1 MHSEYAFRSYVFDN
15 VVLVLKEGLRGIRHL
30 SLYARSLGLR
40 VTSHLPGFL
49 RRPTRSAVSHV
60 DHIAEKVE
68 RRTSNVVHHY
78 LDPEITRDSE
88 TATFAKILSRE
99 NAPVLFAKTT
109 YDNLKITLEYLSPS
123 LEVNDKFF
131 ISEMLSACAY
141 RKAASNFDSLDEDCT
156 KAGLLVAQLIR
167 QGAIRTHMSKNAT
180 KSSELNVIQLAKVS
194 CFAHMLWLVIAREY
208 VPERERDLLYACCD
222 LCVVIFEQIEE
233 AGDDPQKL
241 GELLKV
247 HAEII

>member
-1 MHSEYAFRSYVFDN
+1 MQSEYTFSAYVFDN
-15 VVLVLKEGLRGIRHL
+15 VVLVLKEGLRGIRHI
-30 SLYARSLGLR
+30 SLYVRSLGLR
-40 VTSHLPGFL
+40 VTSYLPEFI
-49 RRPTRSAVSHV
+49 RRPTRTAVSHV

-68 RRTSNVVHHY
+68 RRTSDVVHYY

-88 TATFAKILSRE
+88 SATFAKILVRE
-99 NAPVLFAKTT
+99 NAAVLFAKTT
-109 YDNLKITLEYLSPS
+109 YDNLKITLDYLSPT
-123 LEVNDKFF
+123 LEVSDKFF

-141 RKAASNFDSLDEDCT
+141 RKSSGQFNGFEDDYN

-167 QGAIRTHMSKNAT
+167 QGAIRTGKSKNAV
-180 KSSELNVIQLAKVS
+180 KSSELNVTQLVKVS

-222 LCVVIFEQIEE
+222 LSVVIFEQIEA

-247 HAEII
+247 HAGII

>member
-1 MHSEYAFRSYVFDN
+1 MQNEYTFSAFVFDN
-15 VVLVLKEGLRGIRHL
+15 VVLVLKEGLRGVRHL

-40 VTSHLPGFL
+40 VTSYLPGFI

-60 DHIAEKVE
+60 DHIAERIE
-68 RRTSNVVHHY
+68 RRTSDVVHHY

-88 TATFAKILSRE
+88 TATFAKILDRE
-99 NAPVLFAKTT
+99 NAAVLFAKTT
-109 YDNLKITLEYLSPS
+109 YDNLKITLNYLSPT
-123 LEVNDKFF
+123 LEVSDKFF

-141 RKAASNFDSLDEDCT
+141 RKSAAHFNDFEEDYT

-167 QGAIRTHMSKNAT
+167 QGAIRTRKSKNAAR
-180 KSSELNVIQLAKVS
+180 SSELNVTQLAIVS

-222 LCVVIFEQIEE
+222 LSLVISKQIEE
-233 AGDDPQKL
+233 AGDDPLML